1 MKKRFLWMIPA
12 GLLLIFM
19 VLGAVHYFNGR
30 TKFNDSYVNGNT
42 AGNLYNGGLFCEY
55 DGILYFANPNDHFRL
70 YSMPVTGG
78 TAEKICDDTVTFL
91 NVDEHYIYYARN
103 NKTDNSDF
111 SFLRW
116 NNNSLCR
123 INKNGK
129 NRVILD
135 SDPSMYASL
144 LGDYLYYLHYDKE
157 TATSM
162 YRVKIDGSEKELV
175 EDQPYYTCSTNGSYL
190 YYNGLENDRNIYSLN
205 TQTDHRQTLF
215 EGNCWMPVVD
225 GNTAYFMDVSDN
237 YCLTRVDLNTGET
250 RPLTEERI
258 DCFNVYGSYIYY
270 ARNEEPALCRMKID
284 GSENEV
290 IAEGIYTDINVTS
303 RFVYFRELNDEDHIY
318 YTPVLGAPNVLIFNP
333 STDS

>member
-250 RPLTEERI
+250 RVLTEERI

-303 RFVYFRELNDEDHIY
+303 RFVYFRELNDEEHIY